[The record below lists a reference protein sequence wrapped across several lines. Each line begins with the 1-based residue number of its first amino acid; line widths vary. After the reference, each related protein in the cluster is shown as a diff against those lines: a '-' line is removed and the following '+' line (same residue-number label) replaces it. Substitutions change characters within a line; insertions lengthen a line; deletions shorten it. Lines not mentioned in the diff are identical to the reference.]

1 MSHSMNT
8 SNYRLP
14 IFADSDTPTWLGD
27 WNQGM
32 EEVDEALSAMRS
44 NVTDSGNKVAN
55 LSVRVEN
62 AETKVN
68 GLDGRIS
75 ANAEGVATAKEAAE
89 TASAAATLAKS
100 TADSALTQTA
110 ANAKSIAEVKATAD
124 SAIEKGEANAASVS
138 DAAQTANNALS
149 LAKTNEQ
156 DISLAETRITE
167 LEKLPVQV
175 QTNKSDIARV
185 SNKFPVHSADI
196 ANAAVTADKIDTT
209 AANAI
214 LEGLTFRYFDSH
226 ESNADNE
233 GMRVPANVQ
242 LAGFYIPELYILVIT
257 RFASEGNADLGNNE
271 NPKVFLPNYVPTV
284 TKKVYGSGFSWIKW
298 DSSNEFIGWSGVTLT
313 VGNRG
318 IAPNTSNKVQKGDLC
333 GSAVFYLRPFT
344 AGGKAQSASYA
355 DMAAANGMVR

>member
-8 SNYRLP
+8 SNYQLP

-32 EEVDEALSAMRS
+32 TEVDEALSAMRS

-110 ANAKSIAEVKATAD
+110 ANAKSIAEVKATA
-124 SAIEKGEANAASVS
+124 
-138 DAAQTANNALS
+138 NNALS
-149 LAKTNEQ
+149 LAKTNEH

-196 ANAAVTADKIDTT
+196 ANAAVTAEKIDTT

-226 ESNADNE
+226 EPNADNE
-233 GMRVPANVQ
+233 GMTMPANVQ

-284 TKKVYGSGFSWIKW
+284 TKKVYGAGFSWIKW

-318 IAPNTSNKVQKGDLC
+318 IAPNTSNKVQKGELC

-344 AGGKAQSASYA
+344 AGGNAQSASYSG
-355 DMAAANGMVR
+355 MAAANGMVH